1 MKIKKVDDKPMVIHT
16 KEKAKI
22 HSHEPKG
29 ARIKGSNIY
38 TVERGP
44 KIAGAKAAETMGK
57 KSYRKS
63 TVYQVNV
70 KEKGLS
76 RFKRNVREANTSI
89 KTKNTNL
96 HIAGR
101 TGALTA
107 GAVTEQM
114 EGGQEVSQ
122 AAYLAYEASR
132 PVTGTASKGAALF
145 RKKAAAKA
153 KKRIKKVEAGKK
165 LAKKTAKKAAKD
177 TAKAVAKETAKET
190 AKTTAKVAAKT
201 ATKTAAT
208 AAGTAVAPG
217 VGTAIGMAAGY
228 VAGVSIE
235 VKDEKMTNRSR
246 KIKFFLDKMKAQ
258 ENQTDSV
265 AKLVKDLIVRK
276 AITWVKAAAPV
287 VGLVLLLLV
296 LVVAMIAVPVIAA
309 IAILYNS
316 PFALFLPPL
325 ESGDTVQTVTSAYV
339 QEFNGDVNTKV
350 NEHTGYD
357 LGELVYV
364 DYEGMEENPSNY
376 YDIMAVYMVKHG
388 VGDTATVMNDTSKG
402 WLQAVV
408 NDMCSYTTSTGTKD
422 VEETDADSLWMWC
435 SLILHLCPIK
445 LDLIRDIAL
454 GTDNAERKAYSNN
467 KYGLVEY
474 SIRSGYV
481 KISYKNRN
489 GVRKEGALDWREL
502 YEILSYMVKQPFYC
516 GEDQKKYYQETKQK
530 ADRDKMNPVY
540 KRFFDIEDSVKA
552 NRLETR
558 ERAIANGWETKIDEN
573 GHVVSDDAVSVSVD
587 DIQAD
592 TESQETVDFTP
603 KQEPV
608 QQVESLENEKNV
620 DRQTKHNFHYNLWE
634 MEKGGAKTRYQWN
647 MDAIR
652 TLKQIESENRIATP
666 EEQKVLSKF
675 VGWGGLSQAFDEE
688 NAGWSK
694 EYKELKEMLSDEEY
708 AAARATVNNAFYT
721 SPEIAMCINS
731 ALVQFGFRGGNVLE
745 PSMGIGNFFGSMPAP
760 MQRSNLYGVELDSIS
775 GRIAKQLYQNA
786 NISITGF
793 ENTTYPDNFFDV
805 VVGNVPFGDYKVF
818 DPKYNKYNFRIHDYF
833 LAKALDQVRP
843 GGMVAVITTKGTLD
857 KANPTIRK
865 YLAERAELVGAVRL
879 PNTAFKDNAGTE
891 VTADILFL
899 QKRERKIDI
908 EPDWVHLGVTEN
920 GIAVN
925 SYFAEHPE
933 MMLGS
938 MEYDTRI
945 YGQDSRYT
953 VCVNNDENFNMY
965 ETLNKAIGNIKAQ
978 MTDFERVADEAEQT
992 EEVIPADPNV
1002 RNYTYTFFEGKLY
1015 YRENSE
1021 MVKKEVSQT
1030 AEERIRSLDEIRQI
1044 TRELIDIQMDGCS
1057 EEELSDKQ
1065 RLLNVKY
1072 DGCRN

>member
-190 AKTTAKVAAKT
+190 AKTTAKVATKT
-201 ATKTAAT
+201 ATKAAAT

-228 VAGVSIE
+228 AAGVSIE

-276 AITWVKAAAPV
+276 AITWVKAAAPII
-287 VGLVLLLLV
+287 GLVLLLLV
-296 LVVAMIAVPVIAA
+296 LVVAMIAVPVIAV

-339 QEFNGDVNTKV
+339 QEFNRDVNTKV

-388 VGDTATVMNDTSKG
+388 VGDTATVMNDTSEFREELYTNILDAYARIKEPEKEETQKQDRTQEMPEFSVTVTPYEREGSNIKG
-402 WLQAVV
+402 LARIYFENSFIV
-408 NDMCSYTTSTGTKD
+408 NNINIVQGKEKIFVSMPSYKTKQVDEQGKPIYQDVCYPVTKD
-422 VEETDADSLWMWC
+422 FRE
-435 SLILHLCPIK
+435 K
-445 LDLIRDIAL
+445 LYNEIIS
-454 GTDNAERKAYSNN
+454 EYEKA
-467 KYGLVEY
+467 K
-474 SIRSGYV
+474 
-481 KISYKNRN
+481 
-489 GVRKEGALDWREL
+489 
-502 YEILSYMVKQPFYC
+502 
-516 GEDQKKYYQETKQK
+516 
-530 ADRDKMNPVY
+530 DK
-540 KRFFDIEDSVKA
+540 S
-552 NRLETR
+552 
-558 ERAIANGWETKIDEN
+558 
-573 GHVVSDDAVSVSVD
+573 
-587 DIQAD
+587 
-592 TESQETVDFTP
+592 
-603 KQEPV
+603 
-608 QQVESLENEKNV
+608 NEKA
-620 DRQTKHNFHYNLWE
+620 RESAEKHHGNPDK
-634 MEKGGAKTRYQWN
+634 EKDK
-647 MDAIR
+647 
-652 TLKQIESENRIATP
+652 EATP
-666 EEQKVLSKF
+666 
-675 VGWGGLSQAFDEE
+675 
-688 NAGWSK
+688 
-694 EYKELKEMLSDEEY
+694 
-708 AAARATVNNAFYT
+708 
-721 SPEIAMCINS
+721 
-731 ALVQFGFRGGNVLE
+731 FR
-745 PSMGIGNFFGSMPAP
+745 
-760 MQRSNLYGVELDSIS
+760 
-775 GRIAKQLYQNA
+775 
-786 NISITGF
+786 
-793 ENTTYPDNFFDV
+793 
-805 VVGNVPFGDYKVF
+805 
-818 DPKYNKYNFRIHDYF
+818 
-833 LAKALDQVRP
+833 
-843 GGMVAVITTKGTLD
+843 
-857 KANPTIRK
+857 
-865 YLAERAELVGAVRL
+865 
-879 PNTAFKDNAGTE
+879 
-891 VTADILFL
+891 
-899 QKRERKIDI
+899 
-908 EPDWVHLGVTEN
+908 
-920 GIAVN
+920 
-925 SYFAEHPE
+925 
-933 MMLGS
+933 
-938 MEYDTRI
+938 
-945 YGQDSRYT
+945 
-953 VCVNNDENFNMY
+953 
-965 ETLNKAIGNIKAQ
+965 
-978 MTDFERVADEAEQT
+978 
-992 EEVIPADPNV
+992 
-1002 RNYTYTFFEGKLY
+1002 
-1015 YRENSE
+1015 
-1021 MVKKEVSQT
+1021 
-1030 AEERIRSLDEIRQI
+1030 
-1044 TRELIDIQMDGCS
+1044 
-1057 EEELSDKQ
+1057 
-1065 RLLNVKY
+1065 
-1072 DGCRN
+1072 

>member
-228 VAGVSIE
+228 AAGVSIE

-287 VGLVLLLLV
+287 VGLVLLLLA

-388 VGDTATVMNDTSKG
+388 VGDTATVMNDTSEFREELYTNILDAYARIKEPEKEETQKQEHTKEMPEFSVTVTPYEREGSNIKG
-402 WLQAVV
+402 LARIYFENSFIV
-408 NDMCSYTTSTGTKD
+408 NNINIVQGKEKIFVSMPSYKTKQVDEQGKPIYQDVCYPVTKD
-422 VEETDADSLWMWC
+422 FRE
-435 SLILHLCPIK
+435 K
-445 LDLIRDIAL
+445 LYNEIIS
-454 GTDNAERKAYSNN
+454 EYEKA
-467 KYGLVEY
+467 K
-474 SIRSGYV
+474 
-481 KISYKNRN
+481 
-489 GVRKEGALDWREL
+489 
-502 YEILSYMVKQPFYC
+502 
-516 GEDQKKYYQETKQK
+516 
-530 ADRDKMNPVY
+530 DK
-540 KRFFDIEDSVKA
+540 S
-552 NRLETR
+552 
-558 ERAIANGWETKIDEN
+558 
-573 GHVVSDDAVSVSVD
+573 
-587 DIQAD
+587 
-592 TESQETVDFTP
+592 
-603 KQEPV
+603 
-608 QQVESLENEKNV
+608 NEKA
-620 DRQTKHNFHYNLWE
+620 RESAEKHHGNPDK
-634 MEKGGAKTRYQWN
+634 EKDK
-647 MDAIR
+647 
-652 TLKQIESENRIATP
+652 EATP
-666 EEQKVLSKF
+666 
-675 VGWGGLSQAFDEE
+675 
-688 NAGWSK
+688 
-694 EYKELKEMLSDEEY
+694 
-708 AAARATVNNAFYT
+708 
-721 SPEIAMCINS
+721 
-731 ALVQFGFRGGNVLE
+731 FR
-745 PSMGIGNFFGSMPAP
+745 
-760 MQRSNLYGVELDSIS
+760 
-775 GRIAKQLYQNA
+775 
-786 NISITGF
+786 
-793 ENTTYPDNFFDV
+793 
-805 VVGNVPFGDYKVF
+805 
-818 DPKYNKYNFRIHDYF
+818 
-833 LAKALDQVRP
+833 
-843 GGMVAVITTKGTLD
+843 
-857 KANPTIRK
+857 
-865 YLAERAELVGAVRL
+865 
-879 PNTAFKDNAGTE
+879 
-891 VTADILFL
+891 
-899 QKRERKIDI
+899 
-908 EPDWVHLGVTEN
+908 
-920 GIAVN
+920 
-925 SYFAEHPE
+925 
-933 MMLGS
+933 
-938 MEYDTRI
+938 
-945 YGQDSRYT
+945 
-953 VCVNNDENFNMY
+953 
-965 ETLNKAIGNIKAQ
+965 
-978 MTDFERVADEAEQT
+978 
-992 EEVIPADPNV
+992 
-1002 RNYTYTFFEGKLY
+1002 
-1015 YRENSE
+1015 
-1021 MVKKEVSQT
+1021 
-1030 AEERIRSLDEIRQI
+1030 
-1044 TRELIDIQMDGCS
+1044 
-1057 EEELSDKQ
+1057 
-1065 RLLNVKY
+1065 
-1072 DGCRN
+1072 

>member
-145 RKKAAAKA
+145 RKKAAAEA

-177 TAKAVAKETAKET
+177 TAKTVAKETAKET
-190 AKTTAKVAAKT
+190 AKTTAKVATKT
-201 ATKTAAT
+201 ATKAAAT

-228 VAGVSIE
+228 AAGVSIE

-276 AITWVKAAAPV
+276 AITWVKAAAPI

-296 LVVAMIAVPVIAA
+296 LVVAMIAVPVIAV

-339 QEFNGDVNTKV
+339 QEFNRDVNTKV

-388 VGDTATVMNDTSKG
+388 VGDTATVMNDTSEFREELYTNILDAYARIKEPEKEETQKQEHTKEMPEFSVTVTPYEREGSNIKG
-402 WLQAVV
+402 LARIYFENSFIV
-408 NDMCSYTTSTGTKD
+408 NNINIVQGKEKIFVSMPSYKTKQVDEQGKPIYQDVCYPVTKD
-422 VEETDADSLWMWC
+422 FRE
-435 SLILHLCPIK
+435 K
-445 LDLIRDIAL
+445 LYNEIIS
-454 GTDNAERKAYSNN
+454 EYEKA
-467 KYGLVEY
+467 K
-474 SIRSGYV
+474 
-481 KISYKNRN
+481 
-489 GVRKEGALDWREL
+489 
-502 YEILSYMVKQPFYC
+502 
-516 GEDQKKYYQETKQK
+516 
-530 ADRDKMNPVY
+530 DK
-540 KRFFDIEDSVKA
+540 S
-552 NRLETR
+552 
-558 ERAIANGWETKIDEN
+558 
-573 GHVVSDDAVSVSVD
+573 
-587 DIQAD
+587 
-592 TESQETVDFTP
+592 
-603 KQEPV
+603 
-608 QQVESLENEKNV
+608 NEKA
-620 DRQTKHNFHYNLWE
+620 RESAEKHHGNPDK
-634 MEKGGAKTRYQWN
+634 EKDK
-647 MDAIR
+647 
-652 TLKQIESENRIATP
+652 EATP
-666 EEQKVLSKF
+666 
-675 VGWGGLSQAFDEE
+675 
-688 NAGWSK
+688 
-694 EYKELKEMLSDEEY
+694 
-708 AAARATVNNAFYT
+708 
-721 SPEIAMCINS
+721 
-731 ALVQFGFRGGNVLE
+731 FR
-745 PSMGIGNFFGSMPAP
+745 
-760 MQRSNLYGVELDSIS
+760 
-775 GRIAKQLYQNA
+775 
-786 NISITGF
+786 
-793 ENTTYPDNFFDV
+793 
-805 VVGNVPFGDYKVF
+805 
-818 DPKYNKYNFRIHDYF
+818 
-833 LAKALDQVRP
+833 
-843 GGMVAVITTKGTLD
+843 
-857 KANPTIRK
+857 
-865 YLAERAELVGAVRL
+865 
-879 PNTAFKDNAGTE
+879 
-891 VTADILFL
+891 
-899 QKRERKIDI
+899 
-908 EPDWVHLGVTEN
+908 
-920 GIAVN
+920 
-925 SYFAEHPE
+925 
-933 MMLGS
+933 
-938 MEYDTRI
+938 
-945 YGQDSRYT
+945 
-953 VCVNNDENFNMY
+953 
-965 ETLNKAIGNIKAQ
+965 
-978 MTDFERVADEAEQT
+978 
-992 EEVIPADPNV
+992 
-1002 RNYTYTFFEGKLY
+1002 
-1015 YRENSE
+1015 
-1021 MVKKEVSQT
+1021 
-1030 AEERIRSLDEIRQI
+1030 
-1044 TRELIDIQMDGCS
+1044 
-1057 EEELSDKQ
+1057 
-1065 RLLNVKY
+1065 
-1072 DGCRN
+1072 